1 MSRLFG
7 NFFVFFEIFVAYWK
21 LACYTQC
28 QNEGDKMNIGSIIE
42 SRRKELG
49 LTLEQVGNAVG
60 VGKSTVKKWESG
72 YIENM
77 KRDKIALLAN
87 ILNLSPVVLITG
99 EYQYENTKTP
109 PPLTAEEN
117 KILEAFS
124 KLNPTGKAEAI
135 NRVEELTEISKY
147 TFSAPSSADKAI

>member
-1 MSRLFG
+1 M
-7 NFFVFFEIFVAYWK
+7 VK
-21 LACYTQC
+21 L
-28 QNEGDKMNIGSIIE
+28 NIGLLIE

-77 KRDKIALLAN
+77 KRDKISLLAN
-87 ILNLSPVVLITG
+87 VLNISPVVLITG
-99 EYQYENTKTP
+99 EYEDVYTNTALKLSEDETKLLNNFNKLNTK
-109 PPLTAEEN
+109 
-117 KILEAFS
+117 
-124 KLNPTGKAEAI
+124 GKEEAI

-147 TFSAPSSADKAI
+147 TFSAESSADEAI

>member
-1 MSRLFG
+1 
-7 NFFVFFEIFVAYWK
+7 
-21 LACYTQC
+21 
-28 QNEGDKMNIGSIIE
+28 MNIGLLIE

-72 YIENM
+72 FIENM

-87 ILNLSPVVLITG
+87 ILHISPVVLITG
-99 EYQYENTKTP
+99 SYSDEQTKTP
-109 PPLTAEEN
+109 DPLTDDEN
-117 KILEAFS
+117 KLLEAFR
-124 KLNPTGKAEAI
+124 KLNSTGRQEAV

-147 TFSAPSSADKAI
+147 TFSAQSSADEAI